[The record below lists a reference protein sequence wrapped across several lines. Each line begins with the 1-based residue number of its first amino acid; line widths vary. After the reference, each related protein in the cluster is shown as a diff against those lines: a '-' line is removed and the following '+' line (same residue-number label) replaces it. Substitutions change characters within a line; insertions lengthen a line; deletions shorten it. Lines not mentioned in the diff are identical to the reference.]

1 MSLNRSLTRATLLF
15 VGDFS
20 ASKVGNR
27 SVAEDLVERL
37 SQVGCQVVT
46 TSGQPGRL
54 RRVADMVFTTW
65 RRRTQVDAASVDVFS
80 GRAFMWAEAAGWLL
94 QAARVPFVLV
104 LHGGALPTFAQRHPR
119 RVKRLLTSADRVVTP
134 SAYLA
139 DQMKAYADTCELIPN
154 PVDLARYPFV
164 VREAATPKLVWLRSF
179 HHIYNPT
186 LAPHV
191 VALLAQTF
199 PDVTLTMIGPD
210 RGDGSLAATRQ
221 LAQKL
226 GVEERIEF
234 VGPVANAEV
243 PKWLAAGDVLINTT
257 TVDNTPVSVLEAM
270 ASGVCVVSTAVGGIP
285 YLLSDRE
292 NALLVPSD
300 DATAMAGA
308 VGELLT
314 SPSLAQKLSLQGR
327 ALVETF
333 DWGVV
338 MPKWLELFG
347 ELVEGTAR

>member
-1 MSLNRSLTRATLLF
+1 MAPNRSLAQATLLF

-37 SQVGCQVVT
+37 SQTGCQVLT
-46 TSGQPGRL
+46 TSEQPGRL

-80 GRAFMWAEAAGWLL
+80 GRGFMWAEATGWLL
-94 QAARVPFVLV
+94 RRVQVPFVLV
-104 LHGGALPTFAQRHPR
+104 LHGGALPTFAQRHPQ
-119 RVKRLLTSADRVVTP
+119 RVKTLLTSADRVVTP

-139 DQMKAYADTCELIPN
+139 DQMKIYVSTCELIPN

-164 VREAATPKLVWLRSF
+164 VREAASPKLLWLRSF
-179 HHIYNPT
+179 HHTYNPM
-186 LAPHV
+186 LAPRV
-191 VALLAQTF
+191 VALLAETF
-199 PDVTLTMIGPD
+199 PEVTLTMIGPD
-210 RGDGSLAATRQ
+210 RGDGSLAATQQ
-221 LAQKL
+221 LAQDL
-226 GVEERIEF
+226 GVAERIEF

-243 PKWLAAGDVLINTT
+243 PKWLATGDIMINTT

-285 YLLSDRE
+285 YLLNDRE

-300 DATAMAGA
+300 DAAAMAEA
-308 VGELLT
+308 VSGILT
-314 SPSLAQKLSLQGR
+314 NSSLAKKLSLRGR

-333 DWGVV
+333 DWSVV
-338 MPKWLELFG
+338 LPKWLELFDK
-347 ELVEGTAR
+347 LVEGVAQ